1 MRKTS
6 DSKVLTY
13 DKYYLAVAHLTSQMS
28 HDYKIQVG
36 SIIVRN
42 GQILS
47 QGWNG
52 MPSGMSNKTRDAKG
66 ITKPE
71 TIHSEENALM
81 KLAKNG
87 GGSDGATIYC
97 THSPCY
103 GCAKLILQA
112 GIKRVV
118 YSQLYCYKSLKFM
131 KERGLELV
139 CIRPSDRVSQQEDL
153 TRKPEQP
160 EG

>member
-1 MRKTS
+1 MS
-6 DSKVLTY
+6 Y
-13 DKYYLAVAHLTSQMS
+13 DE
-28 HDYKIQVG
+28 KIKVG

-52 MPSGMSNKTRDAKG
+52 TPSGMSNSTRDEAG

-71 TIHSEENALM
+71 VIHSEENALM

-118 YSQLYCYKSLKFM
+118 YSELYCSKSITFM

-139 CIRPSDRVSQQEDL
+139 CIRPSDRVSQQEDHQC
-153 TRKPEQP
+153 KP
-160 EG
+160 

>member
-1 MRKTS
+1 MI
-6 DSKVLTY
+6 Y
-13 DKYYLAVAHLTSQMS
+13 DKYYLGVAELTRQLS
-28 HDYKIQVG
+28 HDTKIKVG
-36 SIIVRN
+36 SIIVRD

-47 QGWNG
+47 QGFNG
-52 MPSGMSNKTRDAKG
+52 TPSGMDNNTRDAMG
-66 ITKPE
+66 LTKPE
-71 TIHSEENALM
+71 VIHSEENALM

-87 GGSDGATIYC
+87 GGSEGATIYC

-103 GCAKLILQA
+103 GCARLILQA

-118 YSQLYCYKSLKFM
+118 YTEQYDMKSIAFM

-139 CIRPSDRVSQQEDL
+139 CIRPSDRVSQQEDQPC
-153 TRKPEQP
+153 KPKQP

>member
-1 MRKTS
+1 MRKKS
-6 DSKVLTY
+6 ASKALTY
-13 DKYYLAVAHLTSQMS
+13 DQYYLGVAHLTSQMS
-28 HDYKIQVG
+28 HDTKIQVG
-36 SIIVRN
+36 SIIVRD

-52 MPSGMSNKTRDAKG
+52 MPNGMSNKTRDEHGVTNPA
-66 ITKPE
+66 

-87 GGSDGATIYC
+87 GGSDQATIYC

-118 YSQLYCYKSLKFM
+118 YSELYCSKSLTFM

-139 CIRPSDRVSQQEDL
+139 FIRPSNRVSQQENL
-153 TRKPEQP
+153 TCKPE
-160 EG
+160 

>member
-1 MRKTS
+1 
-6 DSKVLTY
+6 LTY
-13 DKYYLAVAHLTSQMS
+13 DRYYLSVAQLTSQMS
-28 HDYKIQVG
+28 HDIKIRVG
-36 SIIVRN
+36 SIIVRD

-52 MPSGMSNKTRDAKG
+52 TPSGMSNNTRNALG
-66 ITKPE
+66 ETKPE

-118 YSQLYCYKSLKFM
+118 YSELYCSKSLDFM

-139 CIRPSDRVSQQEDL
+139 FIRPSDRVSQQEDQPC
-153 TRKPEQP
+153 KP
-160 EG
+160 